1 MRTFVLCPNFR
12 ESDDDP
18 CDYSN
23 SSEVY
28 GKVFMIE
35 LVVTFIY
42 ISYSLS
48 GIYNRIGES
57 ITVNALGVGICLVC
71 LITVSGGLTGACL
84 NPYFGLVQT
93 IYQRY
98 LISYTT

>member
-1 MRTFVLCPNFR
+1 
-12 ESDDDP
+12 
-18 CDYSN
+18 
-23 SSEVY
+23 
-28 GKVFMIE
+28 MIE
-35 LVVTFIY
+35 FIVTFIY

-71 LITVSGGLTGACL
+71 LITVSGGITGACL

-93 IYQRY
+93 VYQRY
-98 LISYTT
+98 LINKYPSMYSKDLPGYGSMGVYILGTSLGGFAAGFF